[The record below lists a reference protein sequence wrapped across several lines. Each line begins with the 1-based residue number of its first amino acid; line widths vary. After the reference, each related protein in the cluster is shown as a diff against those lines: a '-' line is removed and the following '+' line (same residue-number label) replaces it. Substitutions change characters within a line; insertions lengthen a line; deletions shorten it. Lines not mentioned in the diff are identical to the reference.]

1 MSQTQTMGRL
11 EFVQREL
18 AGYREYVEDWKL
30 AHDGRSPRWAVEDVV
45 GKANYVF
52 DGIVHLRAELNSNA
66 LGPQAGE
73 LYVRRFHLLRQW
85 LDLSE
90 SVMSESVPQLEKE
103 HGEVEGA
110 RSLRAKI
117 EKARVE
123 IYSPQRTEIDADGN
137 VYEQSGERAIVPG
150 VDPERLARS
159 IMDASA
165 RRTRSLKDIIAAR
178 DAH

>member
-18 AGYREYVEDWKL
+18 SGYREYVEDWKL
-30 AHDGRSPRWAVEDVV
+30 AHDARSPCWAVEDVI

-66 LGPQAGE
+66 LGQQAGE

-90 SVMSESVPQLEKE
+90 SVLSESVRQLEKE

-123 IYSPQRTEIDADGN
+123 IDSPQRIEIDADGN
-137 VYEQSGERAIVPG
+137 VYEQSGERQSSPGLIPSILLAASWTRVPG
-150 VDPERLARS
+150 EPVR
-159 IMDASA
+159 
-165 RRTRSLKDIIAAR
+165 
-178 DAH
+178 